1 MNGSMLC
8 VDPLP
13 WFDCDMDTRACNEH
27 DLVALRNAWPTA
39 DDVHGAHY
47 TEQREGTATYLVAW
61 QDEEPLGSG
70 LIQWHGP
77 IGMNARAAFPDSV
90 EVNHLQVR
98 PELRGRGVGTVLL
111 KAAEQLAENRG
122 YKLIA
127 VGVALDNPDA
137 TRLYRRL
144 GYTPTGV
151 IDVCAYD
158 WTDDDGQ
165 QHHEIETDQLL
176 IKRLSP

>member
-1 MNGSMLC
+1 MLC
-8 VDPLP
+8 ADPLP

-39 DDVHGAHY
+39 DDVHGARY

-151 IDVCAYD
+151 VDVCAYD
-158 WTDDDGQ
+158 WTGDDGQ

-176 IKRLSP
+176 IKRL